1 MSTATIGLRT
11 HLSYQSAQSIGRCS
25 SAAFLSLCPLLKRR
39 AIEALKMEYK
49 TSDEAASRIPE
60 FIKSFYATSYPAVS
74 KSRAEDI
81 KQAAKTVLAV
91 YNRNVFPELKVSWG
105 TYPNNLGHTDFP
117 GCFRC
122 HDGEHS
128 SSDQNTITQDCAVCH
143 ETVSVAET
151 SPEILKTLGLAD
163 RIAAIQKK

>member
-1 MSTATIGLRT
+1 M
-11 HLSYQSAQSIGRCS
+11 
-25 SAAFLSLCPLLKRR
+25 
-39 AIEALKMEYK
+39 LKMEYK
-49 TSDEAASRIPE
+49 TSDEAAQPDTGSHQVFLRDVLSRSVEEPGGGHRAGSQDRTGGLQSQR
-60 FIKSFYATSYPAVS
+60 F
-74 KSRAEDI
+74 SRTESE
-81 KQAAKTVLAV
+81 LG
-91 YNRNVFPELKVSWG
+91 NV
-105 TYPNNLGHTDFP
+105 PNNLGHTDFP